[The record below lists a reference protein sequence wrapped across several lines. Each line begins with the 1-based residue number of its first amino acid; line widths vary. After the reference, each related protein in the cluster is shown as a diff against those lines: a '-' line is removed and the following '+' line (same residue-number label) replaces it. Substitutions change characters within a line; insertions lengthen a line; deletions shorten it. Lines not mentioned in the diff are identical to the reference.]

1 MLDNNSFAFIRQL
14 LEDQAGIAIEAD
26 QDKFVA
32 CRLLPVAQ
40 KHGFDSLESL
50 VSQLRSRSE
59 RHLIQDGI
67 ESLVTHETSFFRD
80 GHYFDELTER
90 ILPRLIA
97 RRTPERRLS
106 IWCAACSTG
115 QEAYSVAMILRERF
129 AQQLNDW
136 HIELLATDLSEI
148 SLQQAQSG
156 RYSDVEVRRG
166 LSPARLT
173 QHFRQDGDGWQI
185 DNRLKRMVRFQQL
198 NLTAVWPPFPTMDL
212 ILLRNVLVYMNTATR
227 EKILTRMQRVLHSEG
242 CLILGSSES
251 SSIPDAR
258 FATVRPGMK

>member
-1 MLDNNSFAFIRQL
+1 MLDKNGFAFICQL
-14 LEDQAGIAIEAD
+14 LEQQAGIAIEAD
-26 QDKFVA
+26 QDQFVA
-32 CRLLPVAQ
+32 FRLLPVAQ
-40 KHGFDSLESL
+40 KHGFESLEPL
-50 VSQLRSRSE
+50 ITQLRNRSE
-59 RHLIQDGI
+59 RHLIQDVI

-80 GHYFDELTER
+80 AHYFDELTER
-90 ILPRLIA
+90 ILPRLSA
-97 RRTPERRLS
+97 HRAPERRLS

-129 AQQLNDW
+129 AQQLNNW
-136 HIELLATDLSEI
+136 HIELLATDLSEN

-166 LSPARLT
+166 LSAPRLT

-185 DNRLKRMVRFQQL
+185 DDRLKKMVRFQQL
-198 NLTAVWPPFPTMDL
+198 NLTSAWLPFPTMDL
-212 ILLRNVLVYMNTATR
+212 ILLRNVLVYMNPATR

-251 SSIPDAR
+251 SSIPDTR
-258 FATVRPGMK
+258 FATVRPGTK

>member
-1 MLDNNSFAFIRQL
+1 MLDTNSFAFICQL

-40 KHGFDSLESL
+40 KHGFDSLEPMI
-50 VSQLRSRSE
+50 SQLRNRGD
-59 RHLIQDGI
+59 RRLIQEVI

-80 GHYFDELTER
+80 AHYFDELTER

-97 RRTPERRLS
+97 RRAPERRLS

-136 HIELLATDLSEI
+136 QVELLATDLSEI
-148 SLQQAQSG
+148 SLKQAMVG

-166 LSPARLT
+166 LSAPRLT

-185 DNRLKRMVRFQQL
+185 DDRLKRMVRFQQL

-212 ILLRNVLVYMNTATR
+212 ILLRNVLVYMNPATR
-227 EKILTRMQRVLHSEG
+227 EKILSRMQRALHPEG

-251 SSIPDAR
+251 SNIPDPR
-258 FATVRPGMK
+258 FATVRPGLK

>member
-1 MLDNNSFAFIRQL
+1 MLDKNGFAFICQF
-14 LEDQAGIAIEAD
+14 LEQQAGIAIEAD
-26 QDKFVA
+26 QDQFVA

-40 KHGFDSLESL
+40 KHGFDSLESMI
-50 VSQLRSRSE
+50 VQLQNRRE
-59 RHLIQDGI
+59 RHLIQDVI
-67 ESLVTHETSFFRD
+67 ESLITHETSFFRD
-80 GHYFDELTER
+80 AHYFDELTER

-97 RRTPERRLS
+97 RRTSERRLS

-148 SLQQAQSG
+148 SLQQAQTG
-156 RYSDVEVRRG
+156 RFTEVEVRRG
-166 LSPARLT
+166 LSVPRLT

-185 DNRLKRMVRFQQL
+185 DDRLKRMVRFEQL
-198 NLTAVWPPFPTMDL
+198 NLTNVWPPFSSMDL
-212 ILLRNVLVYMNTATR
+212 ILLRNVLVYMSPATR
-227 EKILTRMQRVLHSEG
+227 QKILTRMQRVLHSDG

-258 FATVRPGMK
+258 FATVRPSSK

>member
-1 MLDNNSFAFIRQL
+1 MLDNNSFAFICEL
-14 LEDQAGIAIEAD
+14 LEDQAGIAIEGD

-40 KHGFDSLESL
+40 KHGFDSLEPMMT
-50 VSQLRSRSE
+50 QLRTGCDR
-59 RHLIQDGI
+59 RLIQEVI

-80 GHYFDELTER
+80 AHYFDELTER

-97 RRTPERRLS
+97 RQAPERRLS

-115 QEAYSVAMILRERF
+115 QEAYSVAMILREQF
-129 AQQLNDW
+129 AQRLNDW

-148 SLQQAQSG
+148 SLQQARSG
-156 RYSDVEVRRG
+156 RYTDVEVRRG
-166 LSPARLT
+166 LTPARLT

-185 DNRLKRMVRFQQL
+185 DDRLKRMVRFQQL

-212 ILLRNVLVYMNTATR
+212 ILLRNVLVYMNPATR
-227 EKILTRMQRVLHSEG
+227 EKILTRMQRILHSEG
-242 CLILGSSES
+242 RLILGSSES
-251 SSIPDAR
+251 SGIPDAR

>member
-1 MLDNNSFAFIRQL
+1 MLDTNSFAFICQL

-40 KHGFDSLESL
+40 KHGFDSLESMMT
-50 VSQLRSRSE
+50 QLRNRGD
-59 RHLIQDGI
+59 RRLIQEVI

-80 GHYFDELTER
+80 AHYFDELTER
-90 ILPRLIA
+90 ILPHLIA
-97 RRTPERRLS
+97 CRGPERRLS

-148 SLQQAQSG
+148 SLQQARSG
-156 RYSDVEVRRG
+156 RYTDVEVRRG
-166 LSPARLT
+166 LTPARLT

-185 DNRLKRMVRFQQL
+185 DDRLKRMVRFQQL
-198 NLTAVWPPFPTMDL
+198 NLTMTWPPFSTIDL
-212 ILLRNVLVYMNTATR
+212 ILLRNVLIYMSPATR
-227 EKILTRMQRVLHSEG
+227 EKILTRMQRVLHPEG
-242 CLILGSSES
+242 RMILGSSES
-251 SSIPDAR
+251 SSIPDPR
-258 FATVRPGMK
+258 FAAVRPGTK

>member
-1 MLDNNSFAFIRQL
+1 MLDNNSFAFICQL
-14 LEDQAGIAIEAD
+14 VEEQAGIAIEAD
-26 QDKFVA
+26 QDQFVA
-32 CRLLPVAQ
+32 CRLHPVAQ
-40 KHGFDSLESL
+40 KHGFDSLEPM
-50 VSQLRSRSE
+50 VAQLRNRSE
-59 RHLIQDGI
+59 RHLIQDVI

-80 GHYFDELTER
+80 AHYFDELTER

-97 RRTPERRLS
+97 RRTPGRRLS

-136 HIELLATDLSEI
+136 HIKLLATDLSEI
-148 SLQQAQSG
+148 SLQQARSG
-156 RYSDVEVRRG
+156 RYTDVEVRRG

-173 QHFRQDGDGWQI
+173 QHFRKDGDGWQI
-185 DNRLKRMVRFQQL
+185 DDRLKRIVLFQQL
-198 NLTAVWPPFPTMDL
+198 NLTSVWPPFPQMDL
-212 ILLRNVLVYMNTATR
+212 VLLRNVLVYMSPATR
-227 EKILTRMQRVLHSEG
+227 EKILTRMQRVLHPDG

-258 FATVRPGMK
+258 FATVRPGSK

>member
-1 MLDNNSFAFIRQL
+1 MLDNNSFAFICEL

-26 QDKFVA
+26 QDQFVA

-40 KHGFDSLESL
+40 KHRFDSLEPMIT
-50 VSQLRSRSE
+50 QLRTRND
-59 RHLIQDGI
+59 RHLIQEVI

-80 GHYFDELTER
+80 AHYFDELTER

-97 RRTPERRLS
+97 RQAPERRLS

-115 QEAYSVAMILRERF
+115 QEAYSVAMILREQF
-129 AQQLNDW
+129 AQHLNDW

-148 SLQQAQSG
+148 SLQQARSG
-156 RYSDVEVRRG
+156 CYTDVEVRRG
-166 LSPARLT
+166 LTPARLT

-185 DNRLKRMVRFQQL
+185 DDRLKRMVHFQQL

-212 ILLRNVLVYMNTATR
+212 ILLRNVLVYMNPATR
-227 EKILTRMQRVLHSEG
+227 EKILTRMQRVLHPEG
-242 CLILGSSES
+242 RLILGSSES
-251 SSIPDAR
+251 SGIPDAR

>member
-1 MLDNNSFAFIRQL
+1 MLDKTGFAFICQL
-14 LEDQAGIAIEAD
+14 LGQQAGIVIEAD
-26 QDKFVA
+26 QDQFVA

-40 KHGFDSLESL
+40 KHGFDSLDPL
-50 VSQLRSRSE
+50 IAQIRNRSE
-59 RHLIQDGI
+59 RHLIKDVI

-80 GHYFDELTER
+80 AHYFDELTER

-129 AQQLNDW
+129 AQQLDNW

-148 SLQQAQSG
+148 SLKQAQSG

-166 LSPARLT
+166 LSAPRLA

-185 DNRLKRMVRFQQL
+185 DDRLKKMVRFQQL
-198 NLTAVWPPFPTMDL
+198 NLTTVWPPFPTMDL
-212 ILLRNVLVYMNTATR
+212 ILLRNVLVYMNPVTR

-242 CLILGSSES
+242 SLILGSSES

-258 FATVRPGMK
+258 FATVRPGMR